1 MASLLPA
8 QDLIRALRTRVRS
21 VLSNLSTPT
30 SAKEPSAR
38 PGPDAVDR
46 LSAQLHAAVYG
57 PLRPFPL
64 VRVPAPAVS
73 GGSGHAAAVHEADG
87 QALRPSLHPR
97 DFYQDLAKLDVP
109 SATLRAVHAF
119 IATLPSWLAPPLA
132 RRRGETQIELQWNTR
147 DARYFRAVIGH
158 DAMVIYSARLG
169 ERGRLDGAEP
179 VGERLSPIVMH
190 AIRQLGL

>member
-1 MASLLPA
+1 MWMASLLPG
-8 QDLIRALRTRVRS
+8 QEVVRVVMSRIRAMWAPQGGAATPRS
-21 VLSNLSTPT
+21 
-30 SAKEPSAR
+30 A
-38 PGPDAVDR
+38 PGAVDR
-46 LSAQLHAAVYG
+46 LSAQLRAAIYG

-64 VRVPAPAVS
+64 ARVPVS
-73 GGSGHAAAVHEADG
+73 ATQGGGSYAGPIDTEGPATRTV
-87 QALRPSLHPR
+87 LHPR
-97 DFYQDLAKLDVP
+97 DFYRDLAKLDVP
-109 SATLRAVHAF
+109 SSTLRAVHAF

-132 RRRGETQIELQWNTR
+132 RRRGENQIELQWNAR

>member
-1 MASLLPA
+1 MASLLPGHVW
-8 QDLIRALRTRVRS
+8 IRAIRTRLLTAFSASAADSTLKGPALRTA
-21 VLSNLSTPT
+21 P
-30 SAKEPSAR
+30 A
-38 PGPDAVDR
+38 AVDR
-46 LSAQLHAAVYG
+46 LSAQLHAAIYG

-73 GGSGHAAAVHEADG
+73 GAAGFSAHVESDG
-87 QALRPSLHPR
+87 PSARPLLHPR

-132 RRRGETQIELQWNTR
+132 RRRGENQIELQWNAR
-147 DARYFRAVIGH
+147 DGRYFRAVIGH